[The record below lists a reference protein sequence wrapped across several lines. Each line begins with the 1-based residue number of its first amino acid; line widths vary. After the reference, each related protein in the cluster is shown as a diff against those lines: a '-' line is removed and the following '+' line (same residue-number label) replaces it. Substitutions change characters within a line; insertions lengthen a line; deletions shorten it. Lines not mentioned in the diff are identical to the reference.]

1 MDWVLY
7 AIAGALLSSIWS
19 ISIKRGI
26 NTVIPT
32 DFSSAYT
39 VISLILISIVNKIHQ
54 VPFTL
59 NGFGLLAG
67 VCQGISAILLTKS
80 FTTTPNP
87 GLTMGTFRSQAVV
100 SAILAYFI
108 FGSNLTASK
117 VVAMIIVCVGIFIIG
132 KSERTVAV
140 TEPLI
145 NGTRKTKL
153 AHTKEVAN
161 NSTRSNPNP
170 WLIMALLAGLVMSF
184 KDIFTKF
191 GLTSSNSNTYNILY
205 NVILANAVI
214 IVIYDRITTGTFRL
228 HDHDG
233 DNNVTWK
240 DYLIIVWT
248 AVISAGYALTVIS
261 STKTAPNVGYTKS
274 IETLGVIVTTVLSKL
289 IFNSDLKKDSLG
301 GIALITGGVL
311 YLSMT

>member
-1 MDWVLY
+1 MDWALY
-7 AIAGALLSSIWS
+7 AITGALLSSIWS

-39 VISLILISIVNKIHQ
+39 VISLVLISIVNKIHR

-59 NGFGLLAG
+59 DGFGLLAG

-100 SAILAYFI
+100 SALLAYVI

-117 VVAMIIVCVGIFIIG
+117 GVAMIIVCIGVFIIG
-132 KSERTVAV
+132 KSESIPTV
-140 TEPLI
+140 TLKEPLI
-145 NGTRKTKL
+145 NSDRKTKL
-153 AHTKEVAN
+153 APTKKG
-161 NSTRSNPNP
+161 SNGSNP
-170 WLIMALLAGLVMSF
+170 WLTMALLAGLVMSF

-191 GLTSSNSNTYNILY
+191 GLTKSNSNTYNILY
-205 NVILANAVI
+205 NIILANAVI

-233 DNNVTWK
+233 DDSVTWK

-248 AVISAGYALTVIS
+248 AVISTGYALTVIY

-289 IFNSDLKKDSLG
+289 IFNSDLKRDSLG
-301 GIALITGGVL
+301 GIALITGGIL
-311 YLSMT
+311 YISMT